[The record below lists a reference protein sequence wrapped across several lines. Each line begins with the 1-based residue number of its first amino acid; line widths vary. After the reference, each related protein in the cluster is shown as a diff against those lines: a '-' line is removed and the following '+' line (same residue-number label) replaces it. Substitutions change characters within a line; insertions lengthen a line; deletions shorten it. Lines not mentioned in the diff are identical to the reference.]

1 MKAKIFDI
9 AVIISF
15 ALVFIICI
23 AGFENTSEGIR
34 GQVMRL
40 HVIADDDTAEAQ
52 RIKLKVRDAIIE
64 GRGEL
69 FEDAENLADAESIT
83 EENLLDIGL
92 IAAETM
98 RAEGYNKTVRVE
110 QGRSYFPTR
119 TYENS
124 VTLPAGYYSA
134 LKVIIGEGKGQNW
147 WCVMFPPMCLTA
159 AQEKEVM
166 ADVLT
171 DDEMKLVTS
180 KPKYELRFWIVEK
193 YWELRERLGY
203 SN

>member
-9 AVIISF
+9 AVIIS
-15 ALVFIICI
+15 LVFVFVISVVS
-23 AGFENTSEGIR
+23 FENTCKGIR
-34 GQVMRL
+34 GQVLRL
-40 HVIADDDTAEAQ
+40 HVVADNDTAEAQ
-52 RIKLKVRDAIIE
+52 RIKLMVRDAIIE

-69 FEDAENLADAESIT
+69 FEDAGNLAAAESIT

-98 RAEGYNKTVRVE
+98 KSEGYNMPVRVE
-110 QGRSYFPTR
+110 RGRSYFPTR

-134 LKVIIGEGKGQNW
+134 LKIIIGEGKGQNW

-159 AQEKEVM
+159 AQEKEIM

-171 DDEMKLVTS
+171 DKEMGLVTS
-180 KPKYELRFWIVEK
+180 KPKYEVRFWIVEK
-193 YWELRERLGY
+193 YWELKSRFD
-203 SN
+203 